1 LTPADVR
8 RSLKMPPDS
17 SAMERSEVWTWDH
30 SETHRC

>member
-17 SAMERSEVWTWDH
+17 SAIQRCDVQTRDH
-30 SETHRC
+30 RETHPC